1 MYRLNRLQSS
11 VLLGD
16 VIQIYNSTHEVEP
29 VSIEQLIDVMKVI
42 VDYINQDGGLEK
54 IKQVHVR
61 ECSSLSLLKDQLSNK

>member
-16 VIQIYNSTHEVEP
+16 IIQIYNSTHEAEP
-29 VSIEQLIDVMKVI
+29 VTIEQLIDVMKVI

-54 IKQVHVR
+54 IERVHVR
-61 ECSSLSLLKDQLSNK
+61 ECSCLSSLKDQLSNK